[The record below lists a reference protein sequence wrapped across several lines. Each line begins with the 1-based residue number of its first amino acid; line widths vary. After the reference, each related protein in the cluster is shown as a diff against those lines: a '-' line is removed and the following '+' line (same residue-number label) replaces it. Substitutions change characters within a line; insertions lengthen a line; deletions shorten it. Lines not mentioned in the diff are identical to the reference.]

1 MSRGDWQRPN
11 CRNCSSDLNCENCPQ
26 KSSLRKISSF
36 SLFIECWRL
45 QFHRWLRQSDCRIHF
60 RIKRVFEARAEK
72 VRNRRHLSR
81 GASGGR
87 RRVASRPGCGN
98 NTVRRLRSS
107 TLDNYISRRS
117 RATFC
122 RLGRRYAS
130 SFGYTDR
137 RLCQTPNYCKQCHGS
152 RCRKSS
158 CINRTSPFLKSVQKL
173 LNVWFFGLKLGLTL
187 LSGLT

>member
-130 SFGYTDR
+130 SFGYTQVGSKAFEE
-137 RLCQTPNYCKQCHGS
+137 LFVPNSKCYQFNLTWLRG
-152 RCRKSS
+152 
-158 CINRTSPFLKSVQKL
+158 PFKR
-173 LNVWFFGLKLGLTL
+173 TL
-187 LSGLT
+187 LSSHFIPVHVI